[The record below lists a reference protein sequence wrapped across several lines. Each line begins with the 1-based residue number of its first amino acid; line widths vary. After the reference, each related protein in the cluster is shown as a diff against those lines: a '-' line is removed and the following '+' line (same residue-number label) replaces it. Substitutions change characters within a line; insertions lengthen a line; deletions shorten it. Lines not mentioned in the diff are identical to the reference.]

1 MLTEVDEAENASSD
15 ISFARGECPGWEKF
29 CSADNSKN
37 VFHSGSKAT
46 TAMSSGASSPS
57 PGLTTSNTPAPADD
71 SSPATDDEEVTID
84 DILMLV
90 TEPNDVEF
98 DAKVDRFMEVS
109 EFSPYFDS
117 SSWQRDL
124 LGDGQWSEVWC

>member
-1 MLTEVDEAENASSD
+1 
-15 ISFARGECPGWEKF
+15 
-29 CSADNSKN
+29 
-37 VFHSGSKAT
+37 
-46 TAMSSGASSPS
+46 MSSGASSPS

-71 SSPATDDEEVTID
+71 SSPTTDDEDVTID

-90 TEPNDVEF
+90 TDPRDEEF
-98 DAKVDRFMEVS
+98 EAKVDRFMDVN